1 MTLMI
6 NIVSFSHAP
15 PSSRYINPSHKDPK
29 NKVVD
34 DTKLEPHTTF
44 VDDIVMEEVISLIR
58 QAVKNSVLAEL
69 VFISDSDIIKEKIS
83 IKKFERFFTHFNKTL
98 GFVTNSRSMEPSYLD
113 YKRAPILNVLKSSEW
128 GLKYSHQV
136 QFLSKILGNI
146 HHLAHILPFGNHLSV
161 PLQLCLAWF
170 I

>member
-15 PSSRYINPSHKDPK
+15 TSSRYINPSHKDPK

-83 IKKFERFFTHFNKTL
+83 IKKFERFFTDS
-98 GFVTNSRSMEPSYLD
+98 GSMTSSYPDYYRASLLD
-113 YKRAPILNVLKSSEW
+113 LIQSSDW
-128 GLKYSHQV
+128 KPKYSHNV
-136 QFLSKILGNI
+136 RL
-146 HHLAHILPFGNHLSV
+146 
-161 PLQLCLAWF
+161 
-170 I
+170 

>member
-1 MTLMI
+1 MDTNPAHKYPMNQGVDSTNLGPQYTFSDDMI
-6 NIVSFSHAP
+6 MS
-15 PSSRYINPSHKDPK
+15 
-29 NKVVD
+29 
-34 DTKLEPHTTF
+34 
-44 VDDIVMEEVISLIR
+44 EVRSLIL
-58 QAVKNSVLAEL
+58 QAENNSLITASS
-69 VFISDSDIIKEKIS
+69 FIGNIDFIKEPIS

-146 HHLAHILPFGNHLSV
+146 CHLAHILPFGNHLSV